1 MDDRSQVLR
10 LGLQGISADE
20 ADRVL
25 LFRLVL
31 SISAE
36 LRRRLDRRLAED
48 GLTTQQA
55 MLLHVVEAQ
64 ASPPRL
70 TQLASQLAM
79 SHQNVKQI
87 ASALERKGFLE
98 IHSDPD
104 DSRVRRL
111 QVTAHHRRF
120 WRRRNPADRASVAEW
135 TSALS
140 ASDLAAVL
148 RNLDRLHADLMA
160 TREES

>member
-1 MDDRSQVLR
+1 MATRSQTLR
-10 LGLQGISADE
+10 LGLEGIPTED

-36 LRRRLDRRLAED
+36 LRRRLDRRLAAD

-64 ASPPRL
+64 TSPPRL
-70 TQLASQLAM
+70 TQLASMLAM

-87 ASALERKGFLE
+87 AIALERKGFLE
-98 IHSDPD
+98 ISTDPD

-111 QVTAHHRRF
+111 HVTSHHRRF
-120 WRRRNPADRASVAEW
+120 WRRRNPADRTSVAEW
-135 TSALS
+135 TRALS
-140 ASDLAAVL
+140 ASDVAAVL
-148 RNLDRLHADLMA
+148 RSLDRLHADLMA
-160 TREES
+160 TRDET